1 MAENNNDNRGQRIK
15 ELVEEMKLYNN
26 PQELED
32 MRKLMRKNVPLMMRG
47 YLLAYLYVKS
57 SSNGKTARPARE
69 QRADRAERP
78 ERTNGNPDRSE
89 RKQPKPGLE
98 NAVSFYI
105 NVGKASKG
113 SAHEMVDF
121 ICEKTGLSSED
132 ILSVAY
138 KQNYSFVYIT
148 RDKAEGV
155 IEAVT
160 GQTYKGRKVKMN
172 FSKEK
177 DEQ

>member
-1 MAENNNDNRGQRIK
+1 MAESINDIRGQKIK

-26 PQELED
+26 PQELEE

-47 YLLAYLYVKS
+47 YLLAYLYVTK
-57 SSNGKTARPARE
+57 NGNKTAKPARE
-69 QRADRAERP
+69 QRADRPERAERP
-78 ERTNGNPDRSE
+78 ER
-89 RKQPKPGLE
+89 KQQPKPALE
-98 NAVSFYI
+98 NAVSFYVNI
-105 NVGKASKG
+105 GKASKG

-138 KQNYSFVYIT
+138 KQNYSFVYIKS
-148 RDKAEGV
+148 DKTEGV
-155 IEAVT
+155 IDAVN

>member
-1 MAENNNDNRGQRIK
+1 MAETIKDIRGQKVR

-32 MRKLMRKNVPLMMRG
+32 MKKIIKKNVPFMMRG
-47 YLLAYLYVKS
+47 YLLAYLYVTR
-57 SSNGKTARPARE
+57 NGGNTARPAKAHGSE
-69 QRADRAERP
+69 HKGAEH
-78 ERTNGNPDRSE
+78 
-89 RKQPKPGLE
+89 KAVQKPVLE
-98 NAVSFYI
+98 NATPFYI
-105 NVGKASKG
+105 NIGKLSKG

-138 KQNYSFVYIT
+138 KQNYSFVYI
-148 RDKAEGV
+148 RNDKAEGV
-155 IEAVT
+155 IDAVN

-172 FSKEK
+172 YSKEK

>member
-1 MAENNNDNRGQRIK
+1 MAENNNDIRGQKIK

-57 SSNGKTARPARE
+57 NATAKTARPARE
-69 QRADRAERP
+69 QRADRPERTALTERP
-78 ERTNGNPDRSE
+78 ER
-89 RKQPKPGLE
+89 KQQPKPGLE

-138 KQNYSFVYIT
+138 KQNYSFVYISK
-148 RDKAEGV
+148 DKAEGI

-172 FSKEK
+172 YSKEK

>member
-1 MAENNNDNRGQRIK
+1 MAETIQDIRGQKIR

-32 MRKLMRKNVPLMMRG
+32 MKKIMKKNVPFMMRG
-47 YLLAYLYVKS
+47 YLMAYLYVTR
-57 SSNGKTARPARE
+57 NGGARPRPAKA
-69 QRADRAERP
+69 QGADRQEHK
-78 ERTNGNPDRSE
+78 SQ
-89 RKQPKPGLE
+89 KQVPE
-98 NAVSFYI
+98 NATSFYI
-105 NVGKASKG
+105 NVGKLSKG
-113 SAHEMVDF
+113 SAHELVDF

-138 KQNYSFVYIT
+138 KQNYSFVYI
-148 RDKAEGV
+148 RNDKTEGV
-155 IEAVT
+155 IDAVN

>member
-1 MAENNNDNRGQRIK
+1 MAESINDNRDQRIK
-15 ELVEEMKLYNN
+15 QLVEEMKLYNN
-26 PQELED
+26 PQELEE
-32 MRKLMRKNVPLMMRG
+32 MRKVMRRNVPLTMRG

-57 SSNGKTARPARE
+57 NDTKAARPARE
-69 QRADRAERP
+69 QKADRP
-78 ERTNGNPDRSE
+78 ERGAE
-89 RKQPKPGLE
+89 RTEKKQQPKPGLE
-98 NAVSFYI
+98 NTVSFYI

-132 ILSVAY
+132 IVSVAY
-138 KQNYSFVYIT
+138 KQNYSFVYIKN
-148 RDKAEGV
+148 DKTNGV
-155 IEAVT
+155 IDAVA

>member
-1 MAENNNDNRGQRIK
+1 MAENNNDNRGQKIK

-32 MRKLMRKNVPLMMRG
+32 MRKIMRKNVPLMMRG

-57 SSNGKTARPARE
+57 TSGAKTARPARE
-69 QRADRAERP
+69 QKAERP
-78 ERTNGNPDRSE
+78 ERAANTSSSDRPE
-89 RKQPKPGLE
+89 KKQPKPGLE

-105 NVGKASKG
+105 NVGKSSKG
-113 SAHEMVDF
+113 SAHDMVDF

-138 KQNYSFVYIT
+138 KQNYSFVYINK
-148 RDKAEGV
+148 DKIEGV
-155 IEAVT
+155 IEAVS

>member
-1 MAENNNDNRGQRIK
+1 MAETIKDIRGQKIR

-32 MRKLMRKNVPLMMRG
+32 MKKIMKKNVPLMMRG
-47 YLLAYLYVKS
+47 YLLAYLYVTR
-57 SSNGKTARPARE
+57 NGSASQKTAKAQNTE
-69 QRADRAERP
+69 KP
-78 ERTNGNPDRSE
+78 ER
-89 RKQPKPGLE
+89 KAQQKPAVE
-98 NAVSFYI
+98 NATSFYI
-105 NVGKASKG
+105 NIGKISKG
-113 SAHEMVDF
+113 SAHDMVDF
-121 ICEKTGLSSED
+121 ICEKTGLCSED

-138 KQNYSFVYIT
+138 KQNYSFVYI
-148 RDKAEGV
+148 RNDKIDGV
-155 IEAVT
+155 IEAVN